1 MVRPGLKRLQEA
13 QRVKV
18 QPNKTGT
25 STMLGRAVFL
35 NRSGRNVVFN
45 SAPDTP
51 YSNIAFTKDVEHEY
65 TAEQKMKDNLC
76 KCIKKTVYKRDGDG
90 NIIPSK

>member
-45 SAPDTP
+45 SAADTP
-51 YSNIAFTKDVEHEY
+51 
-65 TAEQKMKDNLC
+65 
-76 KCIKKTVYKRDGDG
+76 TVT
-90 NIIPSK
+90 